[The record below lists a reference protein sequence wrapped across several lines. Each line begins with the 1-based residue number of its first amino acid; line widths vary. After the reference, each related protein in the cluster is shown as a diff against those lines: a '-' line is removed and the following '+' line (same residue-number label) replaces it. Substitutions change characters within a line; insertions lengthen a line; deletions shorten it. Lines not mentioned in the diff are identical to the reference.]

1 MKDCLSLEQSAEL
14 IRRGVCAASA
24 SKSEVSYAYNPHTHE
39 RIAFAR
45 AIFTLADILSL
56 LPQIFEDYY
65 LNISGSALGWGIDY
79 LSWHEKDPI
88 NVGSDDEL
96 IDALYSALLW
106 CIDNNYLKLK

>member
-1 MKDCLSLEQSAEL
+1 MKTTLTIEQSAEL

-56 LPQIFEDYY
+56 LPQILEDYY
-65 LNISGSALGWGIDY
+65 LNISSRASGWDIDY
-79 LSWHEKDPI
+79 ISWHKKDPI
-88 NVGSDDEL
+88 NVSSDDEL

-106 CIDNNYLKLK
+106 CIDNNHLKLK